1 MSLEFTDIKKY
12 SKDDI
17 DVCIANYKLV
27 NPTKKTIILPPETP
41 AEYTN
46 LIIFTTKDSYNYL
59 LKSISTTPVQK
70 FNITIADLNGN
81 VLCKYLHNR
90 KSNRSGNIP
99 YSDSSIELFSDIN
112 LEPFSDIENQQAVMF
127 INELSGYKK
136 IIHSNKNRLAIID
149 KQHISKTNIE
159 KFKHIKLFT
168 FSFFNSC
175 SSTLNS
181 LFSSVEFNEFH
192 SNNIFI
198 DEFIE
203 NILGRII
210 TKDILPLNKMIHL
223 NTDSN
228 IIDIHYNNIS
238 VFTPRRS
245 GRIHFNGSHENESGS
260 IVIIGT
266 NLLVIDDIEISFPY
280 ITDSIN
286 KTILNN
292 CLELVNIIK
301 KIPTDI
307 SSRKIFLQNNI
318 KWIIKWL
325 MNEKPYYD
333 TDDIEN
339 NIIQIINNITCKY
352 YNELCEY
359 FKSYNSESGFSTPK
373 KFKDNKGF
381 SFKNPQYSI
390 GFKDSSDK
398 PYDLLTPPVISRA
411 YSSYD

>member
-1 MSLEFTDIKKY
+1 MSFEFTDIKKY

-27 NPTKKTIILPPETP
+27 NPTKKSIILPPETSS
-41 AEYTN
+41 EYTN
-46 LIIFTTKDSYNYL
+46 LIIFTTKESYQYL
-59 LKSISTTPVQK
+59 LKSISTAPVQK
-70 FNITIADLNGN
+70 FNITIADLSGN
-81 VLCKYLHNR
+81 ILCKYLHNR

-99 YSDSSIELFSDIN
+99 YSNSSVELFSDIN
-112 LEPFSDIENQQAVMF
+112 LEPFSDIENQQAIMF
-127 INELSGYKK
+127 INELSGYNKV
-136 IIHSNKNRLAIID
+136 IHNNRNRLAITD
-149 KQHISKTNIE
+149 KEYISETNIE

-168 FSFFNSC
+168 SLFFNNC

-181 LFSSVEFNEFH
+181 MFSSIEYNKLY
-192 SNNIFI
+192 SANIFI

-210 TKDILPLNKMIHL
+210 TKDVLPLNKMIYL

-228 IIDIHYNNIS
+228 VIDICSSKIS

-245 GRIHFNGSHENESGS
+245 GRIHFNGSHENESG
-260 IVIIGT
+260 IIIIIGT

-280 ITDSIN
+280 ITDSTN
-286 KTILNN
+286 KTVLNN
-292 CLELVNIIK
+292 CLELVNIIQ

-333 TDDIEN
+333 SDDIEN

-352 YNELCEY
+352 FNKLCEY
-359 FKSYNSESGFSTPK
+359 FNSQDSEYGFSTHK
-373 KFKDNKGF
+373 KDEGF
-381 SFKNPQYSI
+381 SFKNPQYSV
-390 GFKDSSDK
+390 GFKDE
-398 PYDLLTPPVISRA
+398 LHGTPEPSIISRA